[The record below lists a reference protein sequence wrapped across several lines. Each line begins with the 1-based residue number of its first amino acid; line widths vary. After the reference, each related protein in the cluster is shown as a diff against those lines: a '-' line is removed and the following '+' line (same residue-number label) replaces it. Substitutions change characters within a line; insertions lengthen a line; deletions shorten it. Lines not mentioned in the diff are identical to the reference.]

1 MHHRSKTA
9 QLETGKFP
17 GESPRFLSCTPPDQ
31 GLYPQKNFREFCCN
45 PPKSRFAPRSPRP
58 EQAHYRA
65 CTAPPREPHPWP
77 WQYRT
82 TAPHHSNTRSLNPWC
97 ATVRSHA
104 PRARA
109 NASTDRHTPAPT
121 VTGAHSGTQCAACQ
135 CTRVGGACQC
145 ARVGALGRA
154 SRASVPVRPGAGR
167 GPVRPR
173 RGAARP
179 RAGPGRAQGESSMHP
194 ARHAPAQGV
203 RPARRHRAP
212 TDHGA

>member
-17 GESPRFLSCTPPDQ
+17 GESPRFLSCTPSDQ

-45 PPKSRFAPRSPRP
+45 PPKSRFEPRSPRP

-109 NASTDRHTPAPT
+109 NASEDRHTPAPAAI
-121 VTGAHSGTQCAACQ
+121 GAHSGTQCAACH
-135 CTRVGGACQC
+135 R
-145 ARVGALGRA
+145 ARAGALGRA

-167 GPVRPR
+167 VPVRPGAG
-173 RGAARP
+173 RGPVQVGSRP
-179 RAGPGRAQGESSMHP
+179 GPG
-194 ARHAPAQGV
+194 
-203 RPARRHRAP
+203 
-212 TDHGA
+212 